1 MCGGEPN
8 CSTTATAGTDSKAKV
23 LLALREGSSNLQF
36 MLSRE
41 IGVML
46 RMLDAAGYEVA
57 ATSASGR
64 AMGTGALQISP
75 ELKLAEIRIA
85 DFAGLLL
92 PSLAVGLTAP
102 IPDKLIEIVRKAA
115 AGRIPIAAQHGSV
128 VVLQRAGVLKKKR
141 YAFEHGVFTEGMYAG
156 TGVVRDGNIIT
167 SGTCPYRA
175 RHTGRPDGTA
185 ALTRLFILALSGGA
199 PLPLNRT

>member
-8 CSTTATAGTDSKAKV
+8 CSTTATAGTDSRAKV
-23 LLALREGSSNLQF
+23 LLLLREGSSDLQF

-41 IGVML
+41 VGVML
-46 RMLDAAGYEVA
+46 RVLEAAGYEVTA
-57 ATSASGR
+57 ASASGR
-64 AMGTGALQISP
+64 AMGRGALKIRP
-75 ELKLAEIRIA
+75 DLKLTEIRIA

-102 IPDKLIEIVRKAA
+102 IPDNLVEIVRRAA
-115 AGRIPIAAQHGSV
+115 VSRIPVAAQHGSV

-141 YAFEHGVFTEGMYAG
+141 YAFEHGVFAEGTYAG

-175 RHTGRPDGTA
+175 RDTGRPDGTS
-185 ALTRLFILALSGGA
+185 ALTRLLIQALGGSGFPA
-199 PLPLNRT
+199 AQ